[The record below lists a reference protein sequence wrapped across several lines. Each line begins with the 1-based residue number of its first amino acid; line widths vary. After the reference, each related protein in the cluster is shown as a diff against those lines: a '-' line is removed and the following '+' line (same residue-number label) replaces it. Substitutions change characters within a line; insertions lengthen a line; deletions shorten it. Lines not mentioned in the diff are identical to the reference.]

1 MPLCEPSHKGFSF
14 DWPQPQNF
22 GFSIVSITLPSAS
35 TISTTPV
42 MRIDPL
48 LGLMKAFASDIA
60 RTDLFNR
67 GNRVVIANVKGG
79 VASTL
84 SLIQSDE
91 YVRGLRRE
99 PFRFHQGSLAD
110 HL

>member
-1 MPLCEPSHKGFSF
+1 MALGIKTKIYLSCLCEPSHKGFSF

-48 LGLMKAFASDIA
+48 FGLTKALASDIV
-60 RTDLFNR
+60 FNR
-67 GNRVVIANVKGG
+67 GNRAVIANVMGG
-79 VASTL
+79 AT
-84 SLIQSDE
+84 
-91 YVRGLRRE
+91 
-99 PFRFHQGSLAD
+99 
-110 HL
+110 